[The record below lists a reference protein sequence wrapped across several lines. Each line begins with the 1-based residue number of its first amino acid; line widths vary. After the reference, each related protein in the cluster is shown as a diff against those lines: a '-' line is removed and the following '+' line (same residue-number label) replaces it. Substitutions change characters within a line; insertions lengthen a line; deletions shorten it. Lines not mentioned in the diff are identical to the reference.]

1 MLARLYTFG
10 TRVRS
15 GSPVRRGALF
25 YMLFWG
31 AAGVY
36 DPFLSVYFSRLGLS
50 GRDIGL
56 LMALVPLATLLMS
69 PLVSFVA
76 DRARS
81 RVRLLS
87 LCLLA
92 TVPAF
97 IGLFL
102 ADDFRGALVGM
113 ALFALFRGPVEPLA
127 DSLVARMAVTHRFAY
142 GRARL
147 WGSLSFASVA
157 LLFGFLWERFGYGP
171 MLLVAALFA
180 LPAALAALLLTEQT
194 EATEARQPLQKLLR
208 DPVIVTLT
216 LCSFLAGG
224 ALVMNETFAGV
235 YMDELGGGAF
245 LVGAIWAVT
254 ALAELPTMHYADALV
269 ARFSGPR
276 ALAAA
281 YALMGLSFLGYAF
294 IHNPAW
300 LLSLSLLKGLG
311 FGLFFVAT
319 VRTVDART
327 PPEWSATALSVVFGV
342 ATLGLA
348 RLLGSG
354 LAGFLYDL
362 SPQVLFLSCTA
373 LAFAAVG
380 ILLGAR
386 LIFEPLKN

>member
-1 MLARLYTFG
+1 MLARLYTLRS
-10 TRVRS
+10 RVRS
-15 GSPVRRGALF
+15 GSPARRGALF
-25 YMLFWG
+25 YALLWG

-56 LMALVPLATLLMS
+56 LMALVPLATLFTS
-69 PLVSFVA
+69 PLASYVA
-76 DRARS
+76 DKARS
-81 RVRLLS
+81 RVKLLS
-87 LCLLA
+87 LCLLGA
-92 TVPAF
+92 VPAF

-102 ADDFRGALVGM
+102 ADDVRGALVGM

-127 DSLVARMAVTHRFAY
+127 DSLVARMAVTHGFAY

-147 WGSLSFASVA
+147 WGSMSFASVA

-180 LPAALAALLLTEQT
+180 LPAALAALLLTEQAET
-194 EATEARQPLQKLLR
+194 TTARQPLHTLLR

-235 YMDELGGGAF
+235 YMDALGGGALF
-245 LVGAIWAVT
+245 VGAIFAVT

-269 ARFSGPR
+269 ARSGPK

-294 IHNPAW
+294 VRSPAW

-362 SPQVLFLSCTA
+362 SPQVLFLSCAA

-386 LIFEPLKN
+386 LVFAPLRN

>member
-1 MLARLYTFG
+1 MLARYWF
-10 TRVRS
+10 RNV
-15 GSPVRRGALF
+15 SPMRRGALF
-25 YMLFWG
+25 YLLFWG

-36 DPFLSVYFSRLGLS
+36 DPFLSVYFSRSGLT

-56 LMALVPLATLLMS
+56 LMALVPMMTLLAS
-69 PLVSFVA
+69 PFLSFAA
-76 DRARS
+76 DRWRS

-87 LCLLA
+87 VCLVA
-92 TVPAF
+92 VAPALV
-97 IGLFL
+97 GLFL
-102 ADDFRGALVGM
+102 AQGFGGALLGM
-113 ALFALFRGPVEPLA
+113 TVFALFRGPSEPLA
-127 DSLVARMAVTHRFAY
+127 DSVVARMATTHRFAY

-147 WGSLSFASVA
+147 WGSLSFALVA
-157 LLFGFLWERFGYGP
+157 LFCGLLWERFGYGS

-180 LPAALAALLLTEQT
+180 FPVAAAALLLSEQT
-194 EATEARQPLQKLLR
+194 EVTGAQAARQPLHKLLC

-216 LCSFLAGG
+216 LTSFLAGG

-245 LVGAIWAVT
+245 FVGAIWAIT
-254 ALAELPTMHYADALV
+254 AFAELPTMHYADALV

-281 YALMGLSFLGYAF
+281 YALMGLAFLGYAF
-294 IHNPAW
+294 IRDPAV

-319 VRTVDART
+319 VRTVDTRT

-348 RLLGSG
+348 RLLGSSS
-354 LAGFLYDL
+354 AGFLYDL
-362 SPQVLFLSCTA
+362 SPQLLFLTCTL
-373 LAFAAVG
+373 LAFSAAL
-380 ILLGAR
+380 ILLAAR
-386 LIFEPLKN
+386 AVFERLA